1 MGERL
6 SLFRPRFNRSLQI
19 VSRPAEVSSDAGV
32 VLLREVLEKLGL
44 IEWLDGVL
52 SDPRDP
58 SRVEHSLSSLLRTRL
73 LAMAMGWSN
82 QDDVERLAGDPAVRL
97 AVSDARGEGALNGT
111 KLASQA
117 SMSRLL
123 AILAIPDNLAQLNEA
138 LCVLAGRSL
147 RASSHGRPVEV
158 VLDLDSI
165 VHEVHGHQDGSAY
178 NGQYKVSAYHPIVAM
193 LGETGDIVGVWLR
206 PGNAHTAE
214 HAPEFV
220 LDVIARIEA
229 QIGPVR
235 AVRFDAGFPSEP
247 LMAALEERGV
257 PFVARIR
264 KNAVLDKLAGWA
276 TLPMLPAPETTRTR
290 FKSCGYKAG
299 SWSRERRVVYVRIDE
314 PGELFSRSFFL
325 VSSIPDEAL
334 GPDELL
340 GLYRR
345 RGCAEDAFGQ
355 WLGAVPPT
363 LCSTN
368 RTKARYRG
376 QAPKTR
382 SEAVDPFAN
391 NEANLLLSALAANL
405 LIALRRLVTAATGA
419 PWRLARL
426 REQVLK
432 VGAVLV
438 RGGRRL
444 TLTVA
449 ESSVGLWGRIIA
461 KIEVFQREAPRPR
474 TT

>member
-6 SLFRPRFNRSLQI
+6 SLFRPRFNKAIRF
-19 VSRPAEVSSDAGV
+19 VPRPSEVSSDAGV
-32 VLLREVLEKLGL
+32 VLLREVLQQLGL
-44 IEWLDGVL
+44 IDWLVRVL
-52 SDPRDP
+52 NDPRDP
-58 SRVEHSLSSLLRTRL
+58 ARVAHTLSALLRTRL

-82 QDDVERLAGDPAVRL
+82 QDDVEVLSDDPALRL
-97 AVSDARGEGALNGT
+97 AVSDGRGESALDRT
-111 KLASQA
+111 KLGSQA

-123 AILAIPDNLAQLNEA
+123 AILASPDNLARLNQA
-138 LCVLAGRSL
+138 LVVLAGRSL
-147 RASSHGRPVEV
+147 RASSGGRPVEV
-158 VLDLDSI
+158 VLDIDSI
-165 VHEVHGHQDGSAY
+165 VCEVHGHQEGSAY
-178 NGQYKVSAYHPIVAM
+178 NGHYKVSAYHPIVAM

-206 PGNAHTAE
+206 PGNAHTAD

-229 QIGPVR
+229 EIGPVR

-247 LMAALEERGV
+247 LMAALEDRDV

-264 KNAVLDKLAGWA
+264 KNSVLDGLAGWA
-276 TLPMLPAPETTRTR
+276 TLPMLPAPETTRTM
-290 FKSCGYKAG
+290 FKECSYKAG
-299 SWSRERRVVYVRIDE
+299 SWSRERRVVFVRIDE
-314 PGELFSRSFFL
+314 PGELFSRGFFL
-325 VSSIPDEAL
+325 VSSISDETL
-334 GPDELL
+334 GAAELL

-355 WLGAVPPT
+355 WLGAVSPT

-368 RTKARYRG
+368 RTKTRYRG
-376 QAPKTR
+376 RAPKTR
-382 SEAVDPFAN
+382 TAAVDPFAN

-405 LIALRRLVTAATGA
+405 LVAFRRLVTAATGT
-419 PWRLARL
+419 PWRLGRM
-426 REQVLK
+426 RDQVLK

-449 ESSVGLWGRIIA
+449 TSSVTLWGQIVA
-461 KIEVFQREAPRPR
+461 KIEAFQPVLTPLRP
-474 TT
+474 T